1 MKTSQLNS
9 EQLKVLQSEYC
20 RRNFHYFLRTF
31 WNVINTE
38 PYQDNWHIKYLC
50 EELQSIGFR
59 VAKRLPKEHD
69 LVINV
74 PPGSSKSTIATIMF
88 PAWLW
93 TIDASIRGLTASY
106 SGTLAVE
113 HSVKSRDIIKSETF
127 SNLFPDIAIR
137 QDFDGKSH
145 YKNAQNGERFA
156 TSVRGSVTGM
166 HAHVILVDD
175 PLNPKEAT
183 SEIERKKACD
193 FMTATLATRKV
204 DKAVTPTILIMQR
217 LHESDPTGLYLDQ
230 LKEGKPVKHI
240 CLPAELSNDVKP
252 ENLKANYINGL
263 LDPVRMPLKVLEGLR
278 LDMGSYNY
286 AGQMMQTPAPAD
298 GGIWKNGMLSIYD
311 ELPKTLVNGKEVEVT
326 LQRLGSDWDL
336 AYTEKQTNSAS
347 AFVTAGVY
355 DKKMY
360 ITDLGF
366 EWLEFPK
373 LMAYMRS
380 KQATHYIEAKASG
393 KSAKQVLTNQGINA
407 VEVKVDGGDKVARA
421 QMATPYAEAGRIFV
435 HRSLINKLLNDEK
448 QGILRFPN
456 NKNDD
461 LHDAFVQSVNRL
473 LNQPN
478 VFTF

>member
-1 MKTSQLNS
+1 MTTKQVKPEDLN
-9 EQLKVLQSEYC
+9 VLEAEYC
-20 RRNFHYFLRTF
+20 RRNFHYFLRAF
-31 WNVINTE
+31 WHVINTE
-38 PYQDNWHIKYLC
+38 KFTDNWHIKYLC
-50 EELQSIGFR
+50 DELQKVGYR
-59 VAKRLPKEHD
+59 VKDRQPKEYD
-69 LVINV
+69 LCINI
-74 PPGSSKSTIATIMF
+74 PPASSKSTIVTIMF
-88 PAWLW
+88 PVWLW
-93 TIDASIRGLTASY
+93 IIDASLRTLSASY

-113 HSVKSRDIIKSETF
+113 HSVKSRDIIKSDKFKE
-127 SNLFPDIAIR
+127 LFPEINIR
-137 QDFDGKSH
+137 PDFDGKSH
-145 YKNAQNGERFA
+145 YKNAENGERFA

-183 SEIERKKACD
+183 SDVERQNACD
-193 FMTATLATRKV
+193 FMTATLSTRKV

-217 LHESDPTGLYLDQ
+217 LHEADPTGLYLDQ
-230 LKEGKPVKHI
+230 IKEGKKVKHI

-252 ENLKANYINGL
+252 VELRKFYKDGL
-263 LDPVRMPLKVLEGLR
+263 LDSKRMDSDVLKGLR

-298 GGIWKNGMLSIYD
+298 GGIWQRDMIKIFD
-311 ELPKTLVNGKEVEVT
+311 ELPKTLVNGKDVEVS
-326 LQRLGSDWDL
+326 LQRIGTDWDL

-347 AFVTAGVY
+347 AYVTAGVY

-360 ITDLGF
+360 IIDIGF

-373 LMAYMRS
+373 LMPYMRS
-380 KQATHYIEAKASG
+380 KKAPHYIEAKASG

-421 QMATPYAEAGRIFV
+421 QMATPYAEAGRVYI
-435 HRSLINKLLNDEK
+435 HRGLLNKLLNDDK
-448 QGILRFPN
+448 QGILKFPN

-461 LHDAFVQSVNRL
+461 LQDALVQSINRL
-473 LNQPN
+473 LNQPH

>member
-1 MKTSQLNS
+1 MTANQLNK
-9 EQLKVLQSEYC
+9 EQLNVLQSEYC
-20 RRNFHYFLRTF
+20 RRNFHFFLRTF
-31 WNVINTE
+31 WDVINTE
-38 PYQDNWHIKYLC
+38 PFTDNWHIKYLC
-50 EELQSIGFR
+50 DELQSVGLR
-59 VAKRLPKEHD
+59 VAKRQPKEND

-88 PAWLW
+88 PVWLW
-93 TIDASIRGLTASY
+93 TIDASIRALTASY

-113 HSVKSRDIIKSETF
+113 HSVKSRDIIKSEKF
-127 SNLFPDIAIR
+127 KILFPDISIR
-137 QDFDGKSH
+137 NDFDGKSH
-145 YKNAQNGERFA
+145 YKNQQNGERFA

-183 SEIERKKACD
+183 SEVERKNASN
-193 FMTATLATRKV
+193 FMTATLSTRKV
-204 DKAVTPTILIMQR
+204 NKAVTPTILIMQR
-217 LHESDPTGLYLDQ
+217 LHEADPTGLYLDQ
-230 LKEGKPVKHI
+230 LKEGKAVKHI

-252 ENLKANYINGL
+252 VNLKDFYIDGL
-263 LDPVRMPLKVLEGLR
+263 LDPVRMPKEVLEGLR
-278 LDMGSYNY
+278 LDMGSYNF
-286 AGQMMQTPAPAD
+286 AGQMMQTPAPSD
-298 GGIWKNGMLSIYD
+298 GGIWKIDMIGIYD
-311 ELPKTLVNGKEVEVT
+311 ELPKTLVNGKDVAVT

-336 AYTEKQTNSAS
+336 AYTQKETNSAS
-347 AFVTAGVY
+347 AFITAGVY
-355 DKKMY
+355 DNKMY

-373 LMAYMRS
+373 LMPYMRS

-461 LHDAFVQSVNRL
+461 LQDALVQSINRL
-473 LNQPN
+473 LNQPH

>member
-1 MKTSQLNS
+1 MKTDNLSKDVLN
-9 EQLKVLQSEYC
+9 VLEAEYC
-20 RRNFHYFLRTF
+20 RRNFHYFLRAF
-31 WNVINTE
+31 WHVINTE
-38 PYQDNWHIKYLC
+38 TYQDNWHIRYLC
-50 EELQSIGFR
+50 NELQVVGNR
-59 VAKRLPKEHD
+59 VKNREPKEYD
-69 LVINV
+69 LCINI
-74 PPGSSKSTIATIMF
+74 PPASSKSTIVTIMF
-88 PAWLW
+88 PVWLW
-93 TIDASIRGLTASY
+93 TIDASLRTLSASY

-113 HSVKSRDIIKSETF
+113 HSVKSRDIIKSDKFKE
-127 SNLFPDIAIR
+127 LFPDVAIR
-137 QDFDGKSH
+137 PDFDGKSH

-183 SEIERKKACD
+183 SDVERQNACD
-193 FMTATLATRKV
+193 FMTGTLSTRKV

-230 LKEGKPVKHI
+230 IKEGKKVKHI

-252 ENLKANYINGL
+252 IELREFYIKGL
-263 LDPVRMPLKVLEGLR
+263 LDPKRMDLEVLKDLR

-298 GGIWKNGMLSIYD
+298 GGIWKRDMFRIFD
-311 ELPKTLVNGKEVEVT
+311 ELPKTLVNGKDVEVT
-326 LQRLGSDWDL
+326 LQRIGTDWDL

-347 AFVTAGVY
+347 AYVTAGVY
-355 DKKMY
+355 DNKMY
-360 ITDLGF
+360 VTDVGF

-373 LMAYMRS
+373 LMPFMRS
-380 KQATHYIEAKASG
+380 KKATHYIEAKASG

-421 QMATPYAEAGRIFV
+421 QMATPYAEAGRVFI
-435 HRSLINKLLNDEK
+435 HRSLMNKLLNDEK
-448 QGILRFPN
+448 QGILKFPN

-461 LHDAFVQSVNRL
+461 LQDALVQSINRL
-473 LNQPN
+473 LNQPH